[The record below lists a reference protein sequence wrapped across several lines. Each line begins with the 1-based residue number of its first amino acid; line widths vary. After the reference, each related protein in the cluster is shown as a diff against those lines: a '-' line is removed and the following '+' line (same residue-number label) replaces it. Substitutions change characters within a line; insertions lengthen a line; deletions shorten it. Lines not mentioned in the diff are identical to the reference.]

1 MAGILEGLKGMFG
14 KKPEIREDE
23 PIRRMGTQRAK
34 EEEVKQEEFVPRYK
48 LAQKMREDKEMNTPL
63 VKRKRY

>member
-14 KKPEIREDE
+14 KRPEIREDE

-34 EEEVKQEEFVPRYK
+34 EEEAKPEEFVPRYK